1 LAQQVFSCIKRMGE
15 RFGKVLIAKV
25 LTGSADQKVK
35 DWRFDELSTY
45 GLMKDASQKDVLQLI
60 DYLTAEKYLQPTD
73 SQFPSLKLTDRAVSV
88 LRGELKVERKQ
99 AKRAEKVK
107 IDVNS
112 DLFEKLR
119 EV

>member
-1 LAQQVFSCIKRMGE
+1 MLPK
-15 RFGKVLIAKV
+15 
-25 LTGSADQKVK
+25 
-35 DWRFDELSTY
+35 
-45 GLMKDASQKDVLQLI
+45 KDVLQLI

-119 EV
+119 EVRRELAAKHKVPPYIIFQMKRYVKCVHICRKRKMHCLKSKALVR